1 MKKFFLA
8 AIVAI
13 MGVMSVSAQS
23 GVLVVR
29 PISGVEKNAE
39 GHTFMVVD
47 GRKYPCEVADYL
59 TIKNDTAGTYQRV
72 AWTGDKPF
80 HAVAKA
86 GEAKVDTLIVSD
98 VRLDSLDNVILS
110 FKDDSATPKF
120 TNPEWGKVRTG
131 DTVIRYSLNCSTM
144 RFTRYETLKANAE
157 AKRKHE
163 ELVAANR
170 AAREADATN

>member
-1 MKKFFLA
+1 MKRIILA
-8 AIVAI
+8 AIVAV
-13 MGVMSVSAQS
+13 MGVMSVSAQN
-23 GVLVVR
+23 GAFVIR

-47 GRKYPCEVADYL
+47 GRKYTCEVADYL
-59 TIKNDTAGTYQRV
+59 VIKNDTAGTYQRV

-86 GEAKVDTLIVSD
+86 GQAKVDTLIVSD
-98 VRLDSLDNVILS
+98 VRLDSLDHVVLG
-110 FKDDSATPKF
+110 FADDSLTPTF

-170 AAREADATN
+170 AADATN

>member
-1 MKKFFLA
+1 MKRIILA
-8 AIVAI
+8 AIVAV
-13 MGVMSVSAQS
+13 MGVCNVAAQN
-23 GVLVVR
+23 GVFVVR
-29 PISGVEKNAE
+29 PISGVEKNAD

-47 GRKYPCEVADYL
+47 GRKYACEVADYL
-59 TIKNDTAGTYQRV
+59 VIKNDTAGTYQRV

-86 GEAKVDTLIVSD
+86 GEARVDTLIVSD
-98 VRLDSLDNVILS
+98 VRLDSLDHVVLGFAEES
-110 FKDDSATPKF
+110 LTPTF

-131 DTVIRYSLNCSTM
+131 DTVIRYSLNCATM

-163 ELVAANR
+163 ELVTANR